1 MNASVEQVV
10 SALDTISL
18 NDRSVVASVI
28 KIQSI
33 IRMYLVMRNILIPNA
48 KYQTKLWRKARSWY
62 RTGKHNECEKY
73 QLSMIRSITSISLL
87 QTYDRINLES
97 LDIVECK
104 YPMKEIDG
112 FEYTEDFD
120 GLHIM
125 DGKHLYFNLKF
136 VCDRGGAQ
144 TRSLREVYHF
154 MKAQLNHLLAKN
166 CDNIY
171 FINILDGDTCD
182 ASFSKYQYLIDQPRF
197 TEIKKYMFVG
207 DLAMFQIYWR
217 SRSI

>member
-73 QLSMIRSITSISLL
+73 QLSMIRSITSIRLL

-120 GLHIM
+120 GLHIQ
-125 DGKHLYFNLKF
+125 
-136 VCDRGGAQ
+136 CDIFTCHTIAASKSSHQ
-144 TRSLREVYHF
+144 FAL
-154 MKAQLNHLLAKN
+154 
-166 CDNIY
+166 
-171 FINILDGDTCD
+171 FIE
-182 ASFSKYQYLIDQPRF
+182 QIDCQAIDF
-197 TEIKKYMFVG
+197 
-207 DLAMFQIYWR
+207 
-217 SRSI
+217 